1 MRITNRMTIDNAI
14 QHISES
20 REKSSKLTKQISTG
34 KQFQN
39 ASEDP
44 VRASL
49 SLSLRSN
56 LRTLDSYVDTTDS
69 TKDWMSATDSALDRL
84 ETLAT
89 RATTL
94 VLRGLND
101 TISGS
106 ESATTLGTEMQTL
119 AQQAVEIGNTSHNN
133 QFIFAGY
140 KISTK
145 PFALEDATP
154 ASTSTFTNYS
164 GNTVSHQ
171 VATYYGDTNSIQRIL
186 GPDQSVTL
194 NVTGK
199 PSIQDFIQ
207 NLVNASEALT
217 KDPAVTDPYNPTSLQ
232 TVLTALQSSLSTINQ
247 SRTSNGARLRQVE
260 SAADYL
266 DQIKL
271 ETKGLLSK
279 KEDVNVAEAIVLLT
293 GEKTTFDAVLE
304 VSQRAISALSL
315 FDYIQ

>member
-1 MRITNRMTIDNAI
+1 
-14 QHISES
+14 
-20 REKSSKLTKQISTG
+20 
-34 KQFQN
+34 
-39 ASEDP
+39 
-44 VRASL
+44 
-49 SLSLRSN
+49 
-56 LRTLDSYVDTTDS
+56 
-69 TKDWMSATDSALDRL
+69 
-84 ETLAT
+84 
-89 RATTL
+89 
-94 VLRGLND
+94 
-101 TISGS
+101 
-106 ESATTLGTEMQTL
+106 MQTL